1 MTDALDKTNG
11 ADGIRSLILTARN
24 RLADAGAPDEALAS
38 FVPEHRGR
46 LFTKKAVMLP
56 LGRVWRLGVLL
67 LDADAQLYQTG
78 LTTRALEPGRP
89 AYQSLSAEQR
99 REYRAAAYRG
109 KFARG
114 ETVNFDA
121 TPIVVDPAA
130 LRSSPGVLFVRGDR
144 AFVRWSST
152 APDEAAV
159 DLEAYLNDRVGLV
172 LEPPAGA

>member
-1 MTDALDKTNG
+1 MTDPPDNING
-11 ADGIRSLILTARN
+11 ADGIRFLIVNARN
-24 RLADAGAPDEALAS
+24 RLADASAPDEALAT

-46 LFTKKAVMLP
+46 LFMKKAAMLP

-89 AYQSLSAEQR
+89 AYQSVSAEQR

-121 TPIVVDPAA
+121 TPIVLDPAA
-130 LRSSPGVLFVRGDR
+130 LGSSTDALFVRGDR

-152 APDEAAV
+152 APDDAAV